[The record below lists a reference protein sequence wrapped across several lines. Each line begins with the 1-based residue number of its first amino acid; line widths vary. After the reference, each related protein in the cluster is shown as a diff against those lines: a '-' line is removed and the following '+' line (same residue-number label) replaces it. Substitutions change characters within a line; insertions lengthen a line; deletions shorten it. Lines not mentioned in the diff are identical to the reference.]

1 MAYCT
6 KCGANVPDTAHFC
19 QVCGQPQAGAP
30 TVPAGT
36 NPAPGAQGQSG
47 LSENAAALLSY
58 VLGWLTG
65 IIFYLID
72 RRPYV
77 RYHAAQSIVTFG
89 GLHILRGIVAVVF
102 GLGWW
107 WGGGWHGGMGVRWA
121 GGLFVLWALGILTLV
136 LWIYCM
142 IKAYQ
147 GERFKLPI
155 AGDIAEGLSR

>member
-6 KCGANVPDTAHFC
+6 KCGANIPDTARFC
-19 QVCGQPQAGAP
+19 QVCGQAQAGAGTATAP
-30 TVPAGT
+30 VPAA
-36 NPAPGAQGQSG
+36 PAQSG

-65 IIFYLID
+65 LIFYLID

-89 GLHILRGIVAVVF
+89 GLHIVRAVIAIVF
-102 GLGWW
+102 GIGWW
-107 WGGGWHGGMGVRWA
+107 WGGGWGFRWGA
-121 GGLFVLWALGILTLV
+121 GLFFLWGLSLLTLV

-142 IKAYQ
+142 VKAYQ

-155 AGDIAEGLSR
+155 AGDIAEGLTRS

>member
-1 MAYCT
+1 MAFCT
-6 KCGANVPDTAHFC
+6 KCGANVPDTAKFC
-19 QVCGQPQAGAP
+19 QVCGQPQAGA
-30 TVPAGT
+30 AAA
-36 NPAPGAQGQSG
+36 PAPAVTPQSG

-65 IIFYLID
+65 LIFYIID

-89 GLHILRGIVAVVF
+89 GLHIIRAVIGIAF
-102 GLGWW
+102 GIGWF
-107 WGGGWHGGMGVRWA
+107 WGGRWGFHWA
-121 GGLFVLWALGILTLV
+121 GGLFLLWALSLLTLV
-136 LWIYCM
+136 LWIFCM

-155 AGDIAEGLSR
+155 AGDIAEGMVR